1 MVEGEQ
7 RTSGETAAHQRL
19 RKISVVQEVID
30 GVTALIDLDG
40 ICQSGLLYESWEDHT
55 AWQSGMSSLGRCRSV
70 LPVRLNRR
78 EMAFSLVEG
87 AFNDGKGEQGAH
99 E

>member
-1 MVEGEQ
+1 MVVRRTRNEGRPRADLDLCFRQ
-7 RTSGETAAHQRL
+7 PIKDGF
-19 RKISVVQEVID
+19 RKV
-30 GVTALIDLDG
+30 LFDLDG
-40 ICQSGLLYESWEDHT
+40 ISQSGLLYESWEDHT
-55 AWQSGMSSLGRCRSV
+55 AWQSGVSSLGRCRSV